1 MRILSSIR
9 TKKRTMPNPN
19 NQIDL
24 LDNRMIARLEQANAR
39 AYEEFARTN
48 ERVLKSDQ
56 DSARHPSDL
65 QDHPSAVAKRRSSR
79 ARPLFVALIGLLL
92 LAAFAGVTAFAWE
105 PSYGE
110 AAKVV
115 IARWAK
121 LLWMV
126 QSVPGAQTTPR
137 DGVPA
142 APLISPDVAQQL
154 QRMAHDLANVEQQV
168 EQLKANQEQMIRSDA
183 AVAEQFKTSQE
194 QIVRDNAKAVEQ
206 LNAAVAQMARQNAAL
221 AKQLK
226 ASRAER

>member
-1 MRILSSIR
+1 MQILSSIR

-65 QDHPSAVAKRRSSR
+65 QDHPSAAAKRQSSR
-79 ARPLFVALIGLLL
+79 ARPL
-92 LAAFAGVTAFAWE
+92 LAAFADVTAFAWV

-121 LLWMV
+121 L
-126 QSVPGAQTTPR
+126 
-137 DGVPA
+137 
-142 APLISPDVAQQL
+142 
-154 QRMAHDLANVEQQV
+154 
-168 EQLKANQEQMIRSDA
+168 
-183 AVAEQFKTSQE
+183 
-194 QIVRDNAKAVEQ
+194 
-206 LNAAVAQMARQNAAL
+206 
-221 AKQLK
+221 
-226 ASRAER
+226 